1 MKKIVSIL
9 SLFIFYVIIFSY
21 QNKEKQQTEAKI
33 ELGHYLFF
41 DKNIS
46 INHTKSCASCHAP
59 ELAFTDGYRRSI
71 TSLGENVLHNA
82 PSLINIS
89 EYKIFDW
96 ANIHATTLSKQIKR
110 PLHGK
115 TPVELGFD
123 QHEKEFGDYIAK
135 NDFYQKLFKQ
145 AFPSDKN
152 FGTKEQVENAIVAYE
167 MTLNSHNSKF
177 DKYING
183 DENVLSMSELNGLKL
198 FSSDR
203 LNCSKCHVPPS
214 FSFATSTT
222 DISKIYRNIG
232 LYNNNNQNVFPSNDL
247 GIFTQTKD
255 SIDIGK
261 FKIPTLRNV
270 LLTSPYMHDGS
281 VNTIEEVID
290 IYANGGRYNTSG
302 IYIGD
307 GRINKH
313 KDALIK
319 GFTLSQEEKNDL
331 LHFLNTLTDSTIFT
345 NPNFQNP
352 ISNNS
357 SSY

>member
-1 MKKIVSIL
+1 MKKARYIL
-9 SLFIFYVIIFSY
+9 SLCLFLVIFYSCK
-21 QNKEKQQTEAKI
+21 NEAKEIESTKI

-89 EYKIFDW
+89 EHHYFDW
-96 ANIHATTLSKQIKR
+96 ANIKATTLKEQIKR

-123 QHEKEFGDYIAK
+123 QHEKDFSDYVSK
-135 NDFYQKLFKQ
+135 NDFYQKLFKK
-145 AFPSDKN
+145 AFPTDKN

-183 DENVLSMSELNGLKL
+183 DENALTMSELNGLKL
-198 FSSDR
+198 FSSDK

-214 FSFATSTT
+214 FTLTT
-222 DISKIYRNIG
+222 KTNDISKIYRNIG
-232 LYNNNNQNVFPSNDL
+232 LYNINNQNVYPSNDL

-255 SIDIGK
+255 SNDIGK
-261 FKIPTLRNV
+261 FKIPSLRNV
-270 LLTSPYMHDGS
+270 LISAPYMHDGS

-290 IYANGGRYNTSG
+290 VYANGGRNNTTG

-307 GRINKH
+307 GRINTH

-319 GFTLSQEEKNDL
+319 GFTISQEEKNDL

-352 ISNNS
+352 FQNNS